1 MRIIERLPRIAT
13 EAGARVVGGLR
24 SHPRVTGAAASAL
37 AGAAAL
43 LVRRRA
49 RELPVLPA
57 VDELALSTAVS
68 VHNAAKASVIASVDG
83 DRPENS
89 DLILQAVRA
98 AVEDASTSG
107 VDLTAAALGAV
118 AGSIVV
124 AERLG
129 VTPVDVARA
138 AAREAHAAAARVGFV
153 AAERVEG
160 VLSPLLEGAP

>member
-1 MRIIERLPRIAT
+1 MRIIERLPRIAA
-13 EAGARVVGGLR
+13 EAGGRVVGGLR
-24 SHPRVTGAAASAL
+24 SHPRITGAAASTL

-43 LVRRRA
+43 LVRRRTQ
-49 RELPVLPA
+49 ELPALPA
-57 VDELALSTAVS
+57 VGEIALSTAVS
-68 VHNAAKASVIASVDG
+68 VHNAAKASVIASVDDDG
-83 DRPENS
+83 PES
-89 DLILQAVRA
+89 SALIQQAVRA

-107 VDLTAAALGAV
+107 VDVTAAALGAV

-129 VTPVDVARA
+129 VKQIDVARA

-160 VLSPLLEGAP
+160 VLSPLLRDPS